1 MLDILLFLLYFPR
14 FFFSLVTTVIVSYM
28 LSACKGS
35 EKIETRPPPN
45 LRVWMTPPPPHPPIR
60 GSGSAA
66 GPDEI
71 IYFSLS
77 LRYLLNKTAH
87 FTE

>member
-45 LRVWMTPPPPHPPIR
+45 LRVWMTPPPPNPPIR
-60 GSGSAA
+60 RSESAA

>member
-45 LRVWMTPPPPHPPIR
+45 LRVWMTPPPPPIPLSEGLNPPLAPMR
-60 GSGSAA
+60 
-66 GPDEI
+66 
-71 IYFSLS
+71 LS
-77 LRYLLNKTAH
+77 TSP
-87 FTE
+87 

>member
-45 LRVWMTPPPPHPPIR
+45 LRVWMIPPPPIPLSEGLDPPLAPMI
-60 GSGSAA
+60 
-66 GPDEI
+66 
-71 IYFSLS
+71 LS
-77 LRYLLNKTAH
+77 TSP
-87 FTE
+87 

>member
-45 LRVWMTPPPPHPPIR
+45 LRVWMTPPPPQSPLSEGLNPPLAPMR
-60 GSGSAA
+60 
-66 GPDEI
+66 
-71 IYFSLS
+71 LS
-77 LRYLLNKTAH
+77 TSP
-87 FTE
+87 